1 MNQSKVA
8 VIKTTP
14 KTVLEDVGTLMR
26 SADYGRFLDK
36 SKEVLLKINIT
47 WHKYF
52 PGCSTTPWQLEGVI
66 RTLLADGFRADQL
79 ILVHND
85 TVVVKARVGEIL
97 NRLAPVG
104 RKYGLKTIY
113 LQNGVEWKTY
123 TPKHPMMVL
132 DEIYPKG
139 IEIPSVFIGRNIIQL
154 PTMKTHVFT
163 TMTGAMKNAFGGLLQ
178 TNRHWTH
185 SVIHETLVDLLTIQ
199 REIHAGIFAV
209 TDGTIAGDG
218 PGPRALV
225 PVEKNYMLASGDQV
239 AVDAVSAR
247 MMGFD
252 PLTLDFIRLAHE
264 KDLGCGSFPDITV
277 VGEDISE
284 VNFGFRCTETF
295 ASRGQK
301 AIYHGWLKSME
312 KILLRSPIASWS
324 YIASIIYHDW
334 YWYTF
339 VGRKRVRRI
348 RETQWGKLFQT
359 YADDQV

>member
-1 MNQSKVA
+1 MNPSKVA
-8 VIKTTP
+8 VVKTSP
-14 KTVLEDVGTLMR
+14 QTVLDDVGTLMR
-26 SADYGRFLDK
+26 LADYRQCLDVN
-36 SKEVLLKINIT
+36 KEVLLKINIT
-47 WHKYF
+47 WQKYF

-66 RTLLADGFRADQL
+66 QTLLTDGFSVEQL
-79 ILVHND
+79 VLVHND
-85 TVVVKARVGEIL
+85 TVVVKARTGEVK

-104 RKYGLKTIY
+104 RKYGLRTIY
-113 LQNGVEWKTY
+113 LQDGVEWVTY

-132 DEIYPKG
+132 DQVYRRG
-139 IEIPSVFIGRNIIQL
+139 IEIPACFIGNNIIHL

-178 TNRHWTH
+178 THRHWTH

-199 REIHAGIFAV
+199 KEIHSGIFAV

-218 PGPRALV
+218 PGPRAMLPSV
-225 PVEKNYMLASGDQV
+225 RNYLLASGDQV

-252 PLTLDFIRLAHE
+252 PQSLDCIRLAHE
-264 KDLGCGSFPDITV
+264 KGLGSGSFPEIEV
-277 VGEDISE
+277 VGEDVSA

-301 AIYHGWLKSME
+301 AIYHGWLKSLE
-312 KILLRSPIASWS
+312 KVLLRSPIAFWS
-324 YIASIIYHDW
+324 YLASIVYHDW

-339 VGRKRVRRI
+339 VGRKRVRRMM
-348 RETQWGKLFQT
+348 ETEWGTLFQT
-359 YADDQV
+359 YEE